1 MAAHTSPVYV
11 DVVDR
16 PLFAAED
23 AEAIL
28 ALIDGT
34 VRWLETMA
42 SIGDPAVRTRMAEQI
57 RVSGTTLRSRIA
69 GTSREGA

>member
-1 MAAHTSPVYV
+1 V

-23 AEAIL
+23 AEAIF
-28 ALIDGT
+28 AVIDGT

-42 SIGDPAVRTRMAEQI
+42 AIGDPAVRARMAEQI
-57 RVSGTTLRSRIA
+57 AASGTTLRDRI
-69 GTSREGA
+69 GRTTRESS